1 MGDGGWERRRYS
13 VATGGFARAG
23 VCVGVFG
30 LDFGCEGGEGEEEG
44 GEAEEVWELH
54 SGCVRDLSGEE

>member
-1 MGDGGWERRRYS
+1 M
-13 VATGGFARAG
+13 
-23 VCVGVFG
+23 GVFG

-54 SGCVRDLSGEE
+54 SVVSGRLFGRRMVCNGRFGAGVQLEWRQISTAW